1 MILTKEK
8 MGWAVHGLQVELGEL
23 KGRLTE
29 VISNCDALCKRI
41 ALEGPE
47 PLRSSIKPFAV
58 ASTDTEIVCISSSSL
73 QTVSEEGLLPQKPS

>member
-1 MILTKEK
+1 MCT
-8 MGWAVHGLQVELGEL
+8 VHALQVEIGEL

-47 PLRSSIKPFAV
+47 SLRSSITPFAANLEISHSGSSPV
-58 ASTDTEIVCISSSSL
+58 QRLLDRSSTSSEPKEDRL
-73 QTVSEEGLLPQKPS
+73 E